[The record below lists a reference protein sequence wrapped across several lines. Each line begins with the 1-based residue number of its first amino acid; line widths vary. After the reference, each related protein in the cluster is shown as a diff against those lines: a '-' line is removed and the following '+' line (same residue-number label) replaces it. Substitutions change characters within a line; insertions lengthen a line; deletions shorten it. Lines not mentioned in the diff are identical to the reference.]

1 MEFIAFV
8 KLRIESPAAPRP
20 NNIPV
25 GTVGAILFCIPLTLI
40 ILVVLALASLKAMA
54 ISMIVVIIGLI
65 MQPCLDHAKKK
76 RWFSFSKNSNL
87 SSIHPA

>member
-25 GTVGAILFCIPLTLI
+25 GTVGAILICIPLTLI